1 MGQHAEDL
9 LDYEMG
15 FNSTPYG
22 HSLWDARKGWESKK
36 NHHEGSRLIGLKEVA
51 QRENIPLKKLD
62 NNRYRVLAGGE
73 KWDYQ
78 PRQGVYCNARKP
90 SIKIAAKPSGFIQL
104 MKSKID
110 NDWGNTK

>member
-9 LDYEMG
+9 IDYEMG

-22 HSLWDARKGWESKK
+22 HSLWGRGTWKNKK
-36 NHHEGSRLIGLKEVA
+36 NHHEGSRLIGLKEVSR
-51 QRENIPLKKLD
+51 RENIPLKKLD

-78 PRQGVYCNARKP
+78 PREGVYCNARKS
-90 SIKIAAKPSGFIQL
+90 SIKIEAKPSEFIQL
-104 MKSKID
+104 MKSKINKD
-110 NDWGNTK
+110 DWGNTK